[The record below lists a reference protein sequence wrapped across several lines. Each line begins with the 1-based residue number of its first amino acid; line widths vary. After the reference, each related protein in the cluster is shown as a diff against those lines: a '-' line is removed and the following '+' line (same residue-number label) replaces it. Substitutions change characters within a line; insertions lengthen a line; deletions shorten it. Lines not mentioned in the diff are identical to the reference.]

1 MSRSA
6 KVESLIDVKEKE
18 PGEFDLK
25 RVHAQFKILE
35 ESRKSFTKRTQNAI
49 RFQQEELSLLQHEH
63 DEIMLSINVLKSPK
77 NVTLDSNN
85 VIDLKVL
92 LQTKDEC
99 DSLIRQE
106 RALIFKLDNEI
117 KEMDDKISQEKN
129 ILSKIKSLQQN
140 KKFQKW
146 IQTLENRLNH
156 ATTNFD
162 KTMTKNAKLREEINN
177 LRFERGIFNSFY
189 QKFIKELNQQ
199 KVSMNKVINQSLE
212 AQDERAEIQ
221 ARIFAMKERR
231 AKELLHYNV
240 EIRELIRIFEHE
252 NKQRI
257 FMQAKSFD
265 RSEIER
271 EEVTKKNEAFAK
283 IRAKKP
289 KEETIESY
297 QAAYERLIRLSG
309 HEDVESLIDQFNENE
324 EKNFASFNFVNEINS
339 EIERLQVEIHNI
351 EDEIANLKSQ
361 QHIHS
366 GERYQNL
373 KQLEE
378 KLRKTIEEAD
388 LSEQSYKEVSKIMDH
403 LSSGIHTIFTT
414 IQCDASRIKLL
425 LGTSEGITDHNL
437 MHYFSA
443 IEQKTSDLLQI
454 ETFLRLKSLKGQ
466 DPIPII
472 SINPF
477 LGGSEVATVVP
488 SIKITSPILAEETEA
503 ERDQM
508 EDSSRGEKRGPQWSS
523 ASRPQSRRDSDSYPM
538 DFDELRNKVLQDIH
552 NKEMVSKSMNE
563 EMPRSSRDKK
573 RAVTA

>member
-1 MSRSA
+1 MSCYA
-6 KVESLIDVKEKE
+6 KAETQVDDKEKE
-18 PGEFDLK
+18 SAGESDLK
-25 RVHAQFKILE
+25 KVQAQFKILE

-49 RFQQEELSLLQHEH
+49 KFQQEELSLLQHEH
-63 DEIMLSINVLKSPK
+63 DEITLNINILNCPQ
-77 NVTLDSNN
+77 NVHLDQNN
-85 VIDLKVL
+85 VIDLKIL

-106 RALIFKLDNEI
+106 RALISKLDYEI
-117 KEMDDKISQEKN
+117 KEMNEKIYQEKS
-129 ILSKIKSLQQN
+129 ILTKIRSLQQN

-146 IQTLENRLNH
+146 IQMLENRLNL

-162 KTMTKNAKLREEINN
+162 KTMYKNAKLREEISN

-189 QKFIKELNQQ
+189 QKFIKELSQQ
-199 KVSMNKVINQSLE
+199 KVLMNKVVNESLE

-231 AKELLHYNV
+231 SKELLHYNM

-252 NKQRI
+252 NKQKL

-265 RSEIER
+265 RSDIER
-271 EEVTKKNEAFAK
+271 EEVKKKQEASAK
-283 IRAKKP
+283 IKAKKP
-289 KEETIESY
+289 KEETFESY
-297 QAAYERLIRLSG
+297 QAAYERLVRLSG

-324 EKNFASFNFVNEINS
+324 EKNFASFNYVNEVNS
-339 EIERLQVEIHNI
+339 EIERLQAEIHKT

-361 QHIHS
+361 QRISS
-366 GERYQNL
+366 GERHQNL
-373 KQLEE
+373 RELEE
-378 KLRKTIEEAD
+378 KLQKTIEETE
-388 LSEQSYKEVSKIMDH
+388 LSEKSYKEVSKIMDH
-403 LSSGIHTIFTT
+403 LSSGIDTIFSV

-472 SINPF
+472 SVNPF

-488 SIKITSPILAEETEA
+488 PIKITSPILPEES
-503 ERDQM
+503 
-508 EDSSRGEKRGPQWSS
+508 DSEP
-523 ASRPQSRRDSDSYPM
+523 ATDDPDSYPM
-538 DFDELRNKVLQDIH
+538 GFSELRQKVLHDLH
-552 NKEMVSKSMNE
+552 SKEMLSRAMTEDSPKSM
-563 EMPRSSRDKK
+563 RDKK
-573 RAVTA
+573 RAITA